1 MLAPAPQVPRCAAGQ
16 GDLAELAR
24 AGAGILAPPA
34 QQGGMSPFMRQALS
48 HALFAGAGGA
58 TVAGRKAL
66 SPAPAVGAGLPKVA
80 GTLLRAPP
88 VQSYLKN
95 QVAPGIG
102 RDPNI
107 SKLAAA
113 LAAYAPA
120 ARR

>member
-1 MLAPAPQVPRCAAGQ
+1 MCSGHLAAPGGLTALQRNL
-16 GDLAELAR
+16 LAHALFSG
-24 AGAGILAPPA
+24 AGAGY
-34 QQGGMSPFMRQALS
+34 GGYHGGLEGAATGALI
-48 HALFAGAGGA
+48 
-58 TVAGRKAL
+58 
-66 SPAPAVGAGLPKVA
+66 GAGLPKAA

-88 VQSYLKN
+88 VQAYLKN

-107 SKLAAA
+107 AKLAAA